1 MAADTPIMQARG
13 ITKRFTHGGT
23 AFTALDRLR
32 YNARLMAWDDRLKD
46 FKNRRERAR
55 GMGGP
60 ERLAKRAAEG
70 RLNARERI
78 DRLCDPG
85 SFLEVGTFNVSD
97 VPGQE
102 EATPADSKIAGFG
115 TIAGRPVA
123 VCANDFTVLAATSS
137 RVASYKE
144 AEAKALAV
152 RRGVPIVY
160 LAEAGGARMPD
171 IMGAAGIASFGNS
184 TYYGTR
190 KRRVPMVTAILGQ
203 AYGLPTWN
211 ACLSD
216 VVVMLKGASM
226 AVSGPRVLELATG
239 EQVSP
244 EDLGG
249 WKVHAE
255 ETGFADAVG
264 ETEDECLDLVTRF
277 LSYLPSNAKQAPPRQ
292 EAREP
297 GGDLATI
304 ADLVPEAR
312 NRAYDMTKVIR
323 ALADGGEILQVKE
336 RFGRTI
342 VTALA
347 RIEGHPVGFLANQP
361 LHKAGACDADGC
373 DKAISFLCLCDS
385 FNIPLVFLHD
395 VPGFFVGREPERRR
409 VAGKIITWME
419 ALGMV
424 TVPRVSV
431 IVRKT
436 YGQAYFNMGGG
447 GYADLLVA
455 WPTAEMSFM
464 DPETGVNVVHG
475 AELADVPPGE
485 RGRRRKEL
493 IAQWEWDTLPYGAA
507 AKHLIH
513 EVIDPADTRQVI
525 ARLLELSRTRSAVG
539 RHRLAS
545 WPTKF

>member
-1 MAADTPIMQARG
+1 
-13 ITKRFTHGGT
+13 
-23 AFTALDRLR
+23 
-32 YNARLMAWDDRLKD
+32 MAWDDRLKD
-46 FKNRRERAR
+46 FRARRDRAR

-60 ERLAKRAAEG
+60 RRLAKRAAEG
-70 RLNARERI
+70 KLNARER
-78 DRLCDPG
+78 LEKLLDPG

-102 EATPADSKIAGFG
+102 AATPADSKIAGFG
-115 TIAGRPVA
+115 KIDGRPVA
-123 VCANDFTVLAATSS
+123 VCSNDFTVLAATSS
-137 RVASYKE
+137 RVASHKE
-144 AEAKALAV
+144 AEVKHLAV
-152 RRGVPIVY
+152 RRGMPIVY

-171 IMGAAGIASFGNS
+171 IMGSSGIASFGNS

-190 KRRVPMVTAILGQ
+190 RRKVPMITAVLGQ

-216 VVVMLKGASM
+216 FVVMLKGASM

-249 WKVHAE
+249 SQVHAE

-264 ETEDECLDLVTRF
+264 ETEEECLDLVKRF
-277 LSYLPSNAKQAPPRQ
+277 LSYLPSNSKQAAPRS
-292 EAREP
+292 EARAP
-297 GGDLATI
+297 GGDMQTI

-312 NRAYDMTKVIR
+312 NRAYDMTKVIKTI
-323 ALADGGEILQVKE
+323 ADGGEIFHVKE

-347 RIEGHPVGFLANQP
+347 RIDGHPVGFLANQP
-361 LHKAGACDADGC
+361 MHKAGACDADGC
-373 DKAISFLCLCDS
+373 DKAISFLCLCDA

-395 VPGFFVGREPERRR
+395 VPGFFVGKEPERKR

-475 AELADVPPGE
+475 AELANLPPEE
-485 RGRRRKEL
+485 RGKRRKEL

-507 AKHLIH
+507 ARHLIH
-513 EVIDPADTRQVI
+513 EVIDPAATRDVI
-525 ARLLELSRTRSAVG
+525 ARFLELSRARSAVG

>member
-1 MAADTPIMQARG
+1 
-13 ITKRFTHGGT
+13 
-23 AFTALDRLR
+23 
-32 YNARLMAWDDRLKD
+32 MAWDDRLKD
-46 FKNRRERAR
+46 FRARRDRAR

-60 ERLAKRAAEG
+60 ERLARRAAEG
-70 RLNARERI
+70 KLNARERVK
-78 DRLCDPG
+78 RLLDPG
-85 SFLEVGTFNVSD
+85 SFLEVGTFNASD

-102 EATPADSKIAGFG
+102 AATPADSKVAGFG
-115 TIAGRPVA
+115 RIAGRDVA
-123 VCANDFTVLAATSS
+123 VCSNDFTVLAATSS
-137 RVASYKE
+137 RVASHKE
-144 AEAKALAV
+144 AEVKHLAV

-171 IMGAAGIASFGNS
+171 IMGSAGIASFGNS

-190 KRRVPMVTAILGQ
+190 RRKVPMVTAVLGQ

-216 VVVMLKGASM
+216 LVFMLKGASM

-239 EQVSP
+239 EHVSP
-244 EDLGG
+244 EELGG
-249 WKVHAE
+249 VKVHAE

-264 ETEDECLDLVTRF
+264 ETEDACLDLVKRV
-277 LSYLPSNAKQAPPRQ
+277 LSYLPSNARQAPPRT
-292 EAREP
+292 EAREA
-297 GGDLATI
+297 GGDLTTI

-312 NRAYDMTKVIR
+312 NRAYDMTKIIARLVD
-323 ALADGGEILQVKE
+323 AGEIFPVKE

-342 VTALA
+342 ITALA
-347 RIEGHPVGFLANQP
+347 RIDGHPVGFVANQP
-361 LHKAGACDADGC
+361 LHRAGACDADGC

-395 VPGFFVGREPERRR
+395 IPGFFVGREAERKR

-447 GYADLLVA
+447 GYSDLLVA

-475 AELADVPPGE
+475 ADLAGLAPEE
-485 RGRRRKEL
+485 RKARRKEL
-493 IAQWEWDTLPYGAA
+493 IAQWELDTLPYGAA
-507 AKHLIH
+507 GRHLIH
-513 EVIDPADTRQVI
+513 EVIEPADTRRVL
-525 ARLLELSRTRSAVG
+525 ARFLELARTRSAVG
-539 RHRLAS
+539 RHKLAS

>member
-1 MAADTPIMQARG
+1 
-13 ITKRFTHGGT
+13 
-23 AFTALDRLR
+23 
-32 YNARLMAWDDRLKD
+32 MAWEDRLKD
-46 FKNRRERAR
+46 FRAR
-55 GMGGP
+55 RDKAHGMGGP
-60 ERLAKRAAEG
+60 ERLTKRAAEG
-70 RLNARERI
+70 KLNARERVEKLL
-78 DRLCDPG
+78 DRG
-85 SFLEVGTFNVSD
+85 TFLEVGTFNVSD

-102 EATPADSKIAGFG
+102 DATPADSKIAGFG

-123 VCANDFTVLAATSS
+123 VCSNDFTVLAATSS
-137 RVASYKE
+137 RVASHKE
-144 AEAKALAV
+144 AEMKALAV
-152 RRGVPIVY
+152 RRGAPIVY

-190 KRRVPMVTAILGQ
+190 RRRVPMVTAILGP

-249 WKVHAE
+249 WRVHAE

-264 ETEDECLDLVTRF
+264 ETEDECLELVTRF
-277 LSYLPSNAKQAPPRQ
+277 LAYLPSNAKQAPPRTD
-292 EAREP
+292 AREA
-297 GGDLATI
+297 GGELATI

-323 ALADGGEILQVKE
+323 TLVDGGEILQVKE

-395 VPGFFVGREPERRR
+395 VPGFFVGREAERRR

-475 AELADVPPGE
+475 AELADLPTAE
-485 RGRRRKEL
+485 RGGRRKEL
-493 IAQWEWDTLPYGAA
+493 IARWEWDTLPYGAA
-507 AKHLIH
+507 ARHLIH
-513 EVIDPADTRQVI
+513 EVIDPADTRRVI
-525 ARLLELSRTRSAVG
+525 ARFLELSRARGATG